1 MLEDWFNLDVH
12 LVMNVT
18 DVDDKIIARARRGVV
33 LETYLKNGICG
44 PVGDK
49 DNGASSSSPSPPQVK
64 KDASVALSLALERQ
78 ELRLKRAQEAAEAEG
93 RGKEG
98 GAGERNKASGDGGSK
113 PEAETPTTLPSPSLD
128 RRLAKELAESVSVE
142 ELKAEQL
149 RQASLKLASASE
161 GDLPAILAAA
171 GDVLAE
177 HLDRERGLGAAVTDP
192 AVFREHAARYEAEFL
207 RDMEALRVRPPSVL
221 TRVSEYM
228 EGEENESK
236 VSDLFFPL
244 QERTRKTKTCFF
256 IFLFP
261 SSLFFSP
268 FFPPL
273 FLSLVPRTKKNE
285 TNRDRR
291 LCLPDRRLRLRLRG
305 PEQRRKLE
313 LQFKRR
319 FSRCLL

>member
-44 PVGDK
+44 PVGDG

-64 KDASVALSLALERQ
+64 RDASAALSLALERQ

-161 GDLPAILAAA
+161 GDLPEILAAA

-244 QERTRKTKTCFF
+244 QERTRKTKTRFF

-285 TNRDRR
+285 THRDRR

-313 LQFKRR
+313 LQFERR
-319 FSRCLL
+319 F